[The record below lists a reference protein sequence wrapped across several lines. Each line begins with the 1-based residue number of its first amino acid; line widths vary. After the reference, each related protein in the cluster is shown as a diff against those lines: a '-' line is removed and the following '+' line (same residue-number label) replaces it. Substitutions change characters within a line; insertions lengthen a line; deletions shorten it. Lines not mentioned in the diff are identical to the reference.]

1 MAKILQLLLVL
12 GFLVFA
18 MPQAFSQEQNK
29 PICSSGESS
38 TKGDA
43 KDCAKCEL
51 HGKAKCNLS
60 GKESG
65 CSDKGKWKLYKKL
78 THGPYINITVLEN
91 LLESNLPM
99 VLLDARTGKW
109 DDKTRIPG
117 AQSLNDKS
125 TKDEVEKVIK
135 NKDTLVIVYCANLKC
150 PASNKLYIHLKKL
163 GYKNILEYPF
173 GIESWLESGNDI
185 EMAK

>member
-29 PICSSGESS
+29 PVCSSCELSA
-38 TKGDA
+38 KGG
-43 KDCAKCEL
+43 AKCPIHE
-51 HGKAKCNLS
+51 KAICNLS
-60 GKESG
+60 GKESC
-65 CSDKGKWKLYKKL
+65 CSHKGKWKLYKKL
-78 THGPYINITVLEN
+78 KHGPYINTTVLEN

-135 NKDTLVIVYCANLKC
+135 TKDTLVITYCANLKC
-150 PASNKLYIHLKKL
+150 PASKNLYIHLKKL
-163 GYKNILEYPF
+163 GYKNVLEYPF
-173 GIESWLESGNDI
+173 GIERWLESGNDI

>member
-1 MAKILQLLLVL
+1 MVKTLQLLLIL

-18 MPQAFSQEQNK
+18 MPQAFSQEQNN
-29 PICSSGESS
+29 PVCSSCELSA
-38 TKGDA
+38 KGG
-43 KDCAKCEL
+43 AKCEL

-65 CSDKGKWKLYKKL
+65 CSDKDKWKLYKKL
-78 THGPYINITVLEN
+78 KHGPYINTTVLEN
-91 LLESNLPM
+91 LLESKLPM

-125 TKDEVEKVIK
+125 TKDEVGKIIET
-135 NKDTLVIVYCANLKC
+135 KDTLVIVYCANLKC

-163 GYKNILEYPF
+163 GYKNVLEYPF
-173 GIESWLESGNDI
+173 GIERWLEAGNDI

>member
-1 MAKILQLLLVL
+1 MVKTLQLLLIL

-18 MPQAFSQEQNK
+18 IPQAFSQEQNK
-29 PICSSGESS
+29 PVCSSGEPSA
-38 TKGDA
+38 KGG
-43 KDCAKCEL
+43 AKCES

-65 CSDKGKWKLYKKL
+65 CSDKGKCKLYKKFK
-78 THGPYINITVLEN
+78 HGPYINTTVLEN

-135 NKDTLVIVYCANLKC
+135 TKDTLVIVYCTNLKC
-150 PASNKLYIHLKKL
+150 PASNNLYIHLKKL
-163 GYKNILEYPF
+163 GYKNVLGYPF
-173 GIESWLESGNDI
+173 GIERWLEAGNDI
-185 EMAK
+185 EMAE

>member
-1 MAKILQLLLVL
+1 MVKTLQLLLVL

-29 PICSSGESS
+29 PVCSSGEPSA
-38 TKGDA
+38 KGDA
-43 KDCAKCEL
+43 KCES

-65 CSDKGKWKLYKKL
+65 CNDKGKCKLYKKL
-78 THGPYINITVLEN
+78 KHGPYINTTVLEN
-91 LLESNLPM
+91 LLESKLPM

-125 TKDEVEKVIK
+125 TKDEVGKIIET
-135 NKDTLVIVYCANLKC
+135 KDTLVITYCVNPKC
-150 PASNKLYIHLKKL
+150 PASNNLYIHLKKL
-163 GYKNILEYPF
+163 GYKNVLEYPF
-173 GIESWLESGNDI
+173 GIERWLEAGNDI
-185 EMAK
+185 EMAE

>member
-1 MAKILQLLLVL
+1 MTKILQLLLIL

-29 PICSSGESS
+29 PVCSACELSA
-38 TKGDA
+38 KGG
-43 KDCAKCEL
+43 AKCQI
-51 HGKAKCNLS
+51 HQKAKCNPS
-60 GKESG
+60 GKGSC
-65 CSDKGKWKLYKKL
+65 CSDKGKWKQYKKL
-78 THGPYINITVLEN
+78 KHGPYINTTVLEN

-125 TKDEVEKVIK
+125 TKDEVEKVITT
-135 NKDTLVIVYCANLKC
+135 KDTLVITYCVNLKC
-150 PASNKLYIHLKKL
+150 PASKNLYIHLKKL
-163 GYKNILEYPF
+163 GYKNVLEYPF
-173 GIESWLESGNDI
+173 GIERWLESGNDI
-185 EMAK
+185 EMAE